1 MTPWNFFP
9 KKNNFFN
16 EIQCILRRFVKF
28 HAEPV
33 CIQLDMTGQ
42 N

>member
-1 MTPWNFFP
+1 MTTWNFFP
-9 KKNNFFN
+9 PKNNLFN

-33 CIQLDMTGQ
+33 YIQLDMTG
-42 N
+42 